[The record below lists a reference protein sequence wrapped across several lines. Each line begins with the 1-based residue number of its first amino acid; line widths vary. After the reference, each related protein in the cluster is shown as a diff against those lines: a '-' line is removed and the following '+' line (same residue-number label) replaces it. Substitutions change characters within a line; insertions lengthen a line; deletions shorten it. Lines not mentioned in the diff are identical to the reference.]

1 MTIVQI
7 EKREQ
12 LIVDL
17 IYFEVCFNMV
27 IVQIKKKKSNWYL
40 GYKTHRELIYQM
52 YFLSLIFF
60 SRMTFEKNV
69 FRHLVEEWK
78 IFSRKSIL
86 SKN

>member
-27 IVQIKKKKSNWYL
+27 IVQIKKKKKAI
-40 GYKTHRELIYQM
+40 GI
-52 YFLSLIFF
+52 
-60 SRMTFEKNV
+60 
-69 FRHLVEEWK
+69 
-78 IFSRKSIL
+78 
-86 SKN
+86 